1 MTVQAA
7 AEGHW
12 YPFPLWG
19 ASLYLFFLCGRCP
32 VQLGHPVPT
41 AAVIGLGGGAAVA
54 QVSQSRV
61 KPRLWAEVTPFLWS
75 QTRGPVNLEPPAAIS
90 APQGA

>member
-19 ASLYLFFLCGRCP
+19 ASLYLFFFFCGRCP

-41 AAVIGLGGGAAVA
+41 AAVIGLGGGCGP
-54 QVSQSRV
+54 SQSEQSETKV
-61 KPRLWAEVTPFLWS
+61 M
-75 QTRGPVNLEPPAAIS
+75 G
-90 APQGA
+90 

>member
-1 MTVQAA
+1 MTVQAV

-19 ASLYLFFLCGRCP
+19 ASLYLFFLWEMSCSVRTSSTHSCS
-32 VQLGHPVPT
+32 HWF
-41 AAVIGLGGGAAVA
+41 GGGPVA